1 MSSSTCTLA
10 LRTIEQTGIL
20 SLKTRAMLAC
30 AVPDTVDQNLLNLD
44 RLKLPP
50 KLSLQTIDY
59 KVIEA
64 PELPAIEKTME
75 TKEIYDWLI
84 RVTGLEPYYL
94 VLMVNIGWV
103 RYEDTKMVEEFLEEN
118 YL

>member
-59 KVIEA
+59 RVIEA
-64 PELPAIEKTME
+64 PELPAVAEE
-75 TKEIYDWLI
+75 TKEIYDWLT

-103 RYEDTKMVEEFLEEN
+103 KYEDTKMVEEFLAEN